1 MFYQKKKKR
10 GRVVL
15 AICVLLL
22 LAGFTYG
29 YMSNKQP
36 QEKPHNIA
44 ELQGSENLVANNPV
58 EAEANRK
65 NVDEGEQETDVAN
78 QEGDTDI
85 IDKVNEGTEIVLSTH
100 YSRTGEMDTRK
111 IKIPITLIGAT
122 LNDFK
127 SYVEGNYREWQVTSI
142 STQTASLYKKVDG
155 YKPNNFILQS
165 KDGYIVIYK
174 INESGEKVL
183 HEETGISLSLLSE
196 TDKKKLD
203 EGITVKSKEEV
214 YNILEDYSS

>member
-10 GRVVL
+10 GRVVF

-44 ELQGSENLVANNPV
+44 ELPGSKDLETNKPV
-58 EAEANRK
+58 DAEEGKR
-65 NVDEGEQETDVAN
+65 NVDGGEQETDAAN
-78 QEGDTDI
+78 QGADTDI

-100 YSRTGEMDTRK
+100 YSRTGEMDTKK

-122 LNDFK
+122 LKDFK
-127 SYVEGNYREWQVTSI
+127 TYIEGNYRDWQVTSI
-142 STQTASLYKKVDG
+142 STQAASLYKKVEG

-174 INESGEKVL
+174 INESGEKIL